1 MSEYTKRPWVLV
13 QGTDFTRIM
22 AGSGKRKVWV
32 AEMVEDENYSGDD
45 IIPDVGECEANGRIA
60 VCAPEMAEMLLDLYH
75 GRKTNGDIDALLKK
89 AGVLE

>member
-45 IIPDVGECEANGRIA
+45 LIPDVGEC
-60 VCAPEMAEMLLDLYH
+60 
-75 GRKTNGDIDALLKK
+75 
-89 AGVLE
+89 